1 MSFPGPPMKVTER
14 FELFLSVSLPL
25 PPTIVIDGIVE
36 LTEPAIVTLSFES
49 PTLTTIGEVSEVTG
63 PQLSCVP
70 LAEQPPRAVTPP
82 VGSSMIRFPLTTE
95 TVTVFTSPAAAV

>member
-1 MSFPGPPMKVTER
+1 MKVTER
-14 FELFLSVSLPL
+14 FELFLSGVVVPR
-25 PPTIVIDGIVE
+25 PPIIVIDGIVE
-36 LTEPAIVTLSFES
+36 FDPGRDRDAVVGVVDVDDDRS
-49 PTLTTIGEVSEVTG
+49 GQRGQTG
-63 PQLSCVP
+63 RRLSCVP